1 MYLCS
6 SSILSRSL
14 SLSTCLSGLRGK
26 SGRDLILSALCP
38 MLFACTTDSFR
49 IYDIDGDG
57 SIDRSVALP
66 NTARS
71 LLTALFLSSRN
82 ELYQLLKA
90 ALSENLF
97 DLTDDQIHILVD
109 DTFAQVDS
117 NGLFGACLN
126 LSILLIAPPPLVLHH
141 LQVMVGYPMKS
152 MNTW

>member
-1 MYLCS
+1 
-6 SSILSRSL
+6 
-14 SLSTCLSGLRGK
+14 
-26 SGRDLILSALCP
+26 

-57 SIDRSVALP
+57 SID
-66 NTARS
+66 
-71 LLTALFLSSRN
+71 RN

-117 NGLFGACLN
+117 NGDGRISYEEYEHMVKTQP
-126 LSILLIAPPPLVLHH
+126 SILRFLTIDTSTLLSGHRLAE
-141 LQVMVGYPMKS
+141 S
-152 MNTW
+152 